1 MFYSQSTS
9 GFYNSDIHG
18 DAIPVDAVQITDTEY
33 AALLEGQSSGQI
45 ISADLNGYPVLSA
58 PAPITPEQVRDTVTL
73 SKVDFCRALYGAK
86 ILPEDLVVD
95 AALGK
100 WPAPFEAAIANLAE
114 AARVD
119 AKLAWAGATIV
130 SRNAPLFLLLL
141 AFFAAKQGLSKAEA
155 EAFGDHIFAQT
166 P

>member
-1 MFYSQSTS
+1 MQSELPAIERLPGAMPGDQCRS
-9 GFYNSDIHG
+9 GGHCRH
-18 DAIPVDAVQITDTEY
+18 DAMAGAVYCAGVGGGVDLGIPV
-33 AALLEGQSSGQI
+33 
-45 ISADLNGYPVLSA
+45 
-58 PAPITPEQVRDTVTL
+58 R
-73 SKVDFCRALYGAK
+73 
-86 ILPEDLVVD
+86 
-95 AALGK
+95 
-100 WPAPFEAAIANLAE
+100 

-119 AKLAWAGATIV
+119 AKLAWAGATTV